1 MAMRWRFF
9 VLCSDASYSD
19 GDVRKK
25 QRCDA
30 MAMRLEALVESHFFV
45 NQFSPTVFPLTV
57 THGLLTLAQRGE

>member
-1 MAMRWRFF
+1 MKKIAKKSLAMAMRWRFF

-30 MAMRLEALVESHFFV
+30 MVMRLEALHE
-45 NQFSPTVFPLTV
+45 
-57 THGLLTLAQRGE
+57 GDE